1 MRITE
6 LLKKD
11 SVSLGVRVDSK
22 DAAINYLVD
31 LHARVGNIT
40 DKAVF
45 KEGIVKREEG
55 GSTAIGEGIAI
66 PHAKNKAVTKAGLA
80 AMTVPEGVDYDSL
93 DGQPTNL
100 IFMIAAPEGGSDVHL
115 EVLSRLSMLLIDE
128 DFRKELLASK
138 NVDEFLKVCDKYEAA
153 KFPEEFAKDEQRADD
168 KATDGQKADAAG
180 SEGTGKQK
188 ADAAGSEGTGK
199 QNTDAAGSKAP
210 AYKVLAVTACP
221 TGIAHTYMAAEALEK
236 EGKKLG
242 IPVKAET
249 NGSGGAKN
257 ILTDEEIASCDGIIV
272 AADKN
277 VETAR
282 FDGKPVLFVKVADG
296 IHKPAELIQ
305 KIESGEVPVHHEKGA
320 AKTYSK
326 ADGSIGS
333 RIYKH
338 LMNGVSHMLPFV
350 IGGGILTALAFLIDT
365 LCGYGAT
372 GGSSFGSCTPLSAFF
387 KYAGGLAMGIM
398 VPILAGFI
406 AESIADR
413 PGLAVGFLG
422 GLLASSGNA
431 AIAGYTWANDGLSGF
446 QNFIAKFGFTGPA
459 GGNTVSGFLGGIV
472 AGFLAGY
479 IVLLLRKLCDRLPQ
493 SLEGIKPTLIYPVV
507 GMFVT
512 AVLMIFIFNP
522 LIGVVNT
529 GLSNML
535 SALAEKNL
543 LIVLGLILGGM
554 MAVDMGGPINKAAYV
569 YGTMVLGTASELL
582 AAGVSLTDPAV
593 QACYISMAAVMVGG
607 MVPPLGI
614 ALACIFFPKKFTKAE
629 RNSTVSNIVMGCGF
643 ITEGAIPFAAAD
655 PGHVIP
661 CTFIGA
667 AVAGALSAAFRCT
680 LMAPHGGLFVFATVG
695 HPLMY
700 IVSWLVGSA
709 VTCILLGLIKKPVQ
723 E

>member
-138 NVDEFLKVCDKYEAA
+138 NVEEFLKVCDKYEAA
-153 KFPEEFAKDEQRADD
+153 KFPEEFAKDEQSADD

-188 ADAAGSEGTGK
+188 ADAAGSKGTGK
-199 QNTDAAGSKAP
+199 QNTEASDSSAP
-210 AYKVLAVTACP
+210 VYKVLAVTACP

-398 VPILAGFI
+398 VPVLAGFI

-569 YGTMVLGTASELL
+569 YGTMVLGTAGELL
-582 AAGVSLTDPAV
+582 AAGASLTDPAV